1 MFLKKKNV
9 VPKLNFKNIELLP
22 EFTEKHISPKNPMT
36 KVFEKGQKEHF
47 EFYFFYKTFLV
58 NTRNP

>member
-1 MFLKKKNV
+1 MCPTYRCFPFYTIDMFLKKKKV

-47 EFYFFYKTFLV
+47 EF
-58 NTRNP
+58 